1 MPQLNPEFFVSQLFW
16 LVVTFVFLLI
26 FLWRISLPR
35 ISNVI
40 EKRERKINEDL
51 TEAKELQVE
60 AEKIQ
65 VKIENQLKQARSDAS
80 EMIKKSSILLE
91 DKIQDKLTKLDIEL
105 DAKIEASA
113 KAIEKN
119 KNESVSKIRSQINEI
134 TKLTLLKITSLDVSN
149 DEINRAIKST
159 ESSLN

>member
-16 LVVTFVFLLI
+16 LVVTFSFLLI

-35 ISNVI
+35 ISNVL

-65 VKIENQLKQARSDAS
+65 DQIENQLKQARSDAS

-91 DKIQDKLTKLDIEL
+91 DKIQDQLIKLDIEL
-105 DAKIEASA
+105 DSKIEASA

-134 TKLTLLKITSLDVSN
+134 TKLTLLKIASLDVS
-149 DEINRAIKST
+149 DGEIKNAIKNT

>member
-16 LVVTFVFLLI
+16 LAVTFVFLLI

-35 ISNVI
+35 ISNVL

-65 VKIENQLKQARSDAS
+65 DKIENQLKQARSDAS

-91 DKIQDKLTKLDIEL
+91 DKIQDQLTKLDIEL
-105 DAKIEASA
+105 DSKIEASA

-134 TKLTLLKITSLDVSN
+134 TKLTLLKIASLDVSDN
-149 DEINRAIKST
+149 EIKNAIKST

>member
-16 LVVTFVFLLI
+16 LAVTFVFLLI

-35 ISNVI
+35 ISNVL

-65 VKIENQLKQARSDAS
+65 DQIENQLKQARSDAS

-91 DKIQDKLTKLDIEL
+91 DKIQDQLIKLDIEL
-105 DAKIEASA
+105 DSKIEASA

-134 TKLTLLKITSLDVSN
+134 TKLTLLKIASLDVS
-149 DEINRAIKST
+149 DGEIKNAIKNT